1 MNKKTGLNSEA
12 QTPSDEEL
20 RALCDKARLDSIR
33 ILRHC
38 EHEIRSPSQSLFA
51 LILGTSALAR
61 GMDMDLHTLIG
72 AVMAAYKE
80 EVDLVV
86 LEKTKDSK

>member
-1 MNKKTGLNSEA
+1 MNKKSPVNSGG
-12 QTPSDEEL
+12 QTPSDDEL
-20 RALCDKARLDSIR
+20 RALCDRARFDSIF

-38 EHEIRSPSQSLFA
+38 EHEIKIPSQSLFA
-51 LILGTSALAR
+51 LILATTALAR
-61 GMDMDLHTLIG
+61 GVDMDLHTLIG
-72 AVMAAYKE
+72 AIMAAYKE

>member
-1 MNKKTGLNSEA
+1 MDKKTAPKSEE
-12 QTPSDEEL
+12 QVPSDEVL
-20 RALCDKARLDSIR
+20 QALCSKARLDSIR

-38 EHEIRSPSQSLFA
+38 EHEIKSPSQSLFA

-72 AVMAAYKE
+72 AIMAAYKE

>member
-1 MNKKTGLNSEA
+1 
-12 QTPSDEEL
+12 
-20 RALCDKARLDSIR
+20 
-33 ILRHC
+33 
-38 EHEIRSPSQSLFA
+38 
-51 LILGTSALAR
+51 
-61 GMDMDLHTLIG
+61 MDMDLHTLIG

>member
-1 MNKKTGLNSEA
+1 MNKKSASNSGE
-12 QTPSDEEL
+12 QIPSDDEL
-20 RALCDKARLDSIR
+20 KALCAKARLNSIML
-33 ILRHC
+33 LRHC
-38 EHEIRSPSQSLFA
+38 EHEIKSPSQSLFA

-72 AVMAAYKE
+72 AIMAAYKE

>member
-1 MNKKTGLNSEA
+1 MNKKSAPKSEE
-12 QTPSDEEL
+12 QVPSDAVL

-38 EHEIRSPSQSLFA
+38 EDEIKSPSQALFA

-72 AVMAAYKE
+72 AIMAAYKE